1 MIERHKVKSAAKKR
15 QECRINQLSCLFC
28 YQEQSRFNS
37 ISTLF
42 CIRIIFF
49 PFLKTFSEDIVP
61 HNDFPKKVRNK
72 FRIYYM
78 CLPEKKI
85 Y

>member
-42 CIRIIFF
+42 CIRIIFLETCYLLAIADAAVKNR
-49 PFLKTFSEDIVP
+49 FLLRRVKGFV
-61 HNDFPKKVRNK
+61 
-72 FRIYYM
+72 
-78 CLPEKKI
+78 L
-85 Y
+85 